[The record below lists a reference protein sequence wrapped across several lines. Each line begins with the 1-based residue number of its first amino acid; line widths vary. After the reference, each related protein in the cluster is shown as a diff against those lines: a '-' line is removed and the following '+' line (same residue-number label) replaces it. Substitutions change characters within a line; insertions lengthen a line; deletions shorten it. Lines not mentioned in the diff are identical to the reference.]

1 MIKKITQKHYQQL
14 IKDADIIE
22 KDAFGVKVL
31 DTKKGEMI
39 KLFRRKR
46 LLSTALFKPYAVRF
60 VDNSKKI
67 TALGI
72 PTITVNKLFWCSSI
86 KRHLVIY
93 QRLEGELLRDVL
105 SKPSSNAKEIFRQ
118 FGAFIAQLH
127 DKGIYFRSAHL
138 KNILV
143 LANGEFGLIDISDL
157 MVKSHS
163 LNVKLRQRNF
173 KHILRYREDKALF
186 KSHLQ
191 DFFSS
196 YVTASNLGENETGK
210 IEKTIKTILA

>member
-22 KDAFGVKVL
+22 KDVFGVKVL

-60 VDNSKKI
+60 VDNAKQL

-86 KRHLVIY
+86 IIFYRSDMLYANMMAGDLPYII
-93 QRLEGELLRDVL
+93 LLYCFSTTAPVQ
-105 SKPSSNAKEIFRQ
+105 S
-118 FGAFIAQLH
+118 
-127 DKGIYFRSAHL
+127 
-138 KNILV
+138 
-143 LANGEFGLIDISDL
+143 L
-157 MVKSHS
+157 MRWS
-163 LNVKLRQRNF
+163 
-173 KHILRYREDKALF
+173 
-186 KSHLQ
+186 
-191 DFFSS
+191 
-196 YVTASNLGENETGK
+196 
-210 IEKTIKTILA
+210 

>member
-67 TALGI
+67 AALDI

-93 QRLEGELLRDVL
+93 QRLEGEPLRDVL

-118 FGAFIAQLH
+118 LGALIAQLH

-138 KNILV
+138 KNIL
-143 LANGEFGLIDISDL
+143 LLTNGEFGLIDISDL

-163 LNVKLRQRNF
+163 LKVKLRQRNF
-173 KHILRYREDKALF
+173 KHILRYREDKTLF

-196 YVTASNLGENETGK
+196 YVTASNLSENETGK
-210 IEKTIKTILA
+210 IEKTIKSILA

>member
-1 MIKKITQKHYQQL
+1 MIKKINQEQYQQL
-14 IKDADIIE
+14 IKGADIIE
-22 KDAFGVKVL
+22 KDAFGLKIL

-60 VDNSKKI
+60 VDNAEQLA
-67 TALGI
+67 TLGI
-72 PTITVNKLFWCSSI
+72 PTITINTFLWCSST

-93 QRLEGELLRDVL
+93 QRLEGVLLRNIL
-105 SKPSSNAKEIFRQ
+105 SSTSNNTKGIFRQ

-127 DKGIYFRSAHL
+127 NKGIYFRSAHL

-143 LANGEFGLIDISDL
+143 LANGGFGLIDISD
-157 MVKSHS
+157 MKIKRHS
-163 LNVKLRQRNF
+163 LNLKLRQRNF
-173 KHILRYREDKALF
+173 AHILRYPEDKTLIQHHF
-186 KSHLQ
+186 Q

-196 YVTASNLGENETGK
+196 YVTASNLNKNQTSK
-210 IEKTIKTILA
+210 IEQTIKSILA

>member
-157 MVKSHS
+157 MVQSHS

-173 KHILRYREDKALF
+173 KHILRYREDKA
-186 KSHLQ
+186 
-191 DFFSS
+191 
-196 YVTASNLGENETGK
+196 
-210 IEKTIKTILA
+210 